1 MNTFSKSF
9 KDWPTIL
16 QINFILSILFVILAI
31 LLLGTVLYMRKRKN
45 SKDDRKGTLKILLID
60 FINNFLFDEE
70 FNKPKGLTKFKND
83 HLKTTFDFKIAVSQI
98 LIFNENLKGESSL
111 LIKELFFGL
120 GLYTFLIKDLKSKAW
135 HKKARALF
143 VFNKL
148 GLEIPEEQVVAQL
161 NSKREE
167 ARHQAILYLINSSEN
182 DPLSFLD
189 KIDRPL
195 TLWQQIGM
203 ESAMNAYTG
212 EIPNF
217 SNWLNHKQQSVV
229 IFCIKMIVDQNQ
241 FENILSVQELVNHPN
256 ARVRRQ
262 AIVSLRKMEITEVLP
277 VLIKNFPHEGLKIKK
292 EILKSIAKLGSEEDL
307 KAVVPHIRTK
317 DRVLKIEYLKIARYF
332 NPKLPKVKKTIL
344 NTYASGNKK
353 IKYS

>member
-1 MNTFSKSF
+1 MNIFSKSF

-31 LLLGTVLYMRKRKN
+31 LLLCTVLYMRKRKN
-45 SKDDRKGTLKILLID
+45 VKDDRKEALKILLIG
-60 FINNFLFDEE
+60 FVNNFLFNEE
-70 FNKPKGLTKFKND
+70 FDKQNDLVNFKNI
-83 HLKTTFDFKIAVSQI
+83 HLKTKFDFKIAISQM

-120 GLYTFLIKDLKSKAW
+120 GLYTFLIKDIKSKAW
-135 HKKARALF
+135 HKKARALY

-148 GLEIPEEQVVAQL
+148 GLEIPEAQVVGQL

-182 DPLSFLD
+182 DPLSFMD

-212 EIPNF
+212 KMPNF
-217 SNWLNHKQQSVV
+217 SKWLNHKQPSVV
-229 IFCIKMIVDQNQ
+229 IFCIKMIVDHNQ
-241 FENILSVQELVNHPN
+241 FENILSVQKLVNHPN
-256 ARVRRQ
+256 VRVRNQ
-262 AIVSLRKMEITEVLP
+262 AIISLRKMEIAEVLP
-277 VLIKNFPHEGLKIKK
+277 ILIKNFPFEGLKIKQ

-332 NPKLPKVKKTIL
+332 NPKLPKVKKAIL